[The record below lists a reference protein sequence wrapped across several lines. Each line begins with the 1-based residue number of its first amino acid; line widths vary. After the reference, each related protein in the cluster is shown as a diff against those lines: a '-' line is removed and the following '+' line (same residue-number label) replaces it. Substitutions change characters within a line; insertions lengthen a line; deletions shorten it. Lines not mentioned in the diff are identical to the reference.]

1 MVWALE
7 TAVVDDAGQLLVLI
21 ALAERADDDGRNAW
35 PGKAWLAQR
44 ARCSTRTVQRHLTAL
59 RAQNLIED
67 GDQRLVE
74 HFRADRRPTVYNLVM
89 DGRSP
94 LGRGDNL
101 SPRPTSGDANRSDN
115 HTSADTA
122 CGKPLHGRTSAS
134 LRSDQRGDREGT
146 DGETSVSPKPSLL
159 PSEETATATA
169 PGPQPV
175 DNQPEQQQR
184 QQISHLT
191 DPNLL
196 QLQADLDAA
205 GFDSV
210 RWSGLTYA
218 ECTELGDLVVEHG
231 LRRLVQTAQKARQ
244 AHTRPPGHARAWLT
258 LWRDLRP
265 LPRST
270 GPVGRCSIHSETLP
284 CRGCAADSKASR

>member
-59 RAQNLIED
+59 RTQNLVEE

-89 DGRSP
+89 TEGSSSVR
-94 LGRGDNL
+94 RDNL
-101 SPRPTSGDANRSDN
+101 SPRSISGDVSRSDR
-115 HTSADTA
+115 SKSIADS
-122 CGKPLHGRTSAS
+122 CGKPLSDKTSAS
-134 LRSDQRGDREGT
+134 PRVGQRGDTRGLN
-146 DGETSVSPKPSLL
+146 GETAVSPKPSLL
-159 PSEETATATA
+159 PSEETATTTA
-169 PGPQPV
+169 AGSGPV
-175 DNQPEQQQR
+175 DNKPEQQQR
-184 QQISHLT
+184 QRISHIT
-191 DPNLL
+191 DPSLL
-196 QLQADLDAA
+196 QLQRQLDAA

-218 ECTELGDLVVEHG
+218 ECTELGDLVDEHG

-244 AHTRPPGHARAWLT
+244 AHARPPGHARAWLT
-258 LWRDLRP
+258 LWRDLRS
-265 LPRST
+265 LPRAV
-270 GPVGRCSIHSETLP
+270 GPVARCPIHSEALP
-284 CRGCAADSKASR
+284 CRGCAADAKASR